1 MTPELGAAG
10 EWAAGEDRLGPP
22 RTGRAGDGPWE
33 RRAPQGRHRG
43 AHTYPQV
50 VKPAVPHV
58 VGRVEEPRVLAG
70 DSREAHGGPTEST
83 ALLHG
88 AFPELAHSSLEPS
101 RRLGQTEDTYTGIGE
116 GGVVAGWKRME
127 EEGQG
132 CEPLGESVSAAP
144 GPSCALPAQ
153 APHLPA
159 PLLWTPGGGKGSEP
173 RLGPGQ
179 TAHHSH

>member
-1 MTPELGAAG
+1 MGSR
-10 EWAAGEDRLGPP
+10 EDRLGPP

-33 RRAPQGRHRG
+33 RRAPQGRLRG

-101 RRLGQTEDTYTGIGE
+101 RRLGQTENTYTGIGE
-116 GGVVAGWKRME
+116 GGVVAGWKRR
-127 EEGQG
+127 GKG
-132 CEPLGESVSAAP
+132 VSSRAAPAPPPAPTLGESVSAAP